1 MNKEIF
7 YIGLGKMGLN
17 MTKRLVQK
25 GWKVI
30 GYDASESMREKAR
43 EEGIQVVETLKEGGR
58 MFSLKPR
65 CFWIMV
71 PHTVVEKVLEELSD
85 ILCEGDVVIDGGNSP
100 FKESLRRHKELSQK
114 GIHYLDAGTSGGPGG
129 AESGACVMI
138 GGERKIFEVYEE
150 LFKDISAPDA
160 YKFFG
165 SPGSGH
171 FVKMVHNGIEY
182 GMMQAIA
189 EGFALM
195 KQSPFDLNL
204 REVANLYNHKSVVE
218 SRLVGWL
225 EEGMKRYGEDLEMLS
240 GEVSHSGEGQWTVD
254 IAKEWKVP
262 VDNIEQSLN
271 FRKQSQGNPSYIG
284 KLLTAMRN
292 AFGGHSIQ

>member
-1 MNKEIF
+1 MDKEIF
-7 YIGLGKMGLN
+7 YVGLGKMGMN
-17 MTKRLVQK
+17 MAQRLVSK
-25 GWKVI
+25 GWNVI
-30 GYDASESMREKAR
+30 GYDPSRSVREKAR
-43 EEGIQVVETLKEGGR
+43 EIGMKTVETIASSQNILTK
-58 MFSLKPR
+58 KPR
-65 CFWIMV
+65 CVWIMV
-71 PHTVVEKVLEELSD
+71 PYTAVDSVLEEL
-85 ILCEGDVVIDGGNSP
+85 LPLLYAGDTVIDGGNSP
-100 FKESLRRHKELSQK
+100 FKESIRRHKELSQK
-114 GIHYLDAGTSGGPGG
+114 GIYYLDAGTSGGPRG

-138 GGERKIFEVYEE
+138 GGDEEIFTYHEE
-150 LFKDISAPDA
+150 LFQDISAPHA

-182 GMMQAIA
+182 GMMQSIA

-204 REVANLYNHKSVVE
+204 CEVADLYNHKSVVE

-225 EEGMKRYGEDLEMLS
+225 REGMEKYGEDLKNIS

-254 IAKEWKVP
+254 IAKEWNIP
-262 VDNIEQSLN
+262 VENIEQSLN
-271 FRKQSQGNPSYIG
+271 FRKQSKGNSSYTG

-292 AFGGHSIQ
+292 AFGGHSTK

>member
-7 YIGLGKMGLN
+7 YIGLGKMGMN
-17 MTKRLVQK
+17 MAQRLVSK
-25 GWKVI
+25 GWNVI
-30 GYDASESMREKAR
+30 GYDPSPSVREKAQ
-43 EEGIQVVETLKEGGR
+43 EIGIKTVETIASSHEVLK
-58 MFSLKPR
+58 KTPR
-65 CFWIMV
+65 CVWIMV
-71 PHTVVEKVLEELSD
+71 PYTVVDDVLGELSNILRSGD
-85 ILCEGDVVIDGGNSP
+85 IVIDGGNSP
-100 FKESLRRHKELSQK
+100 FKESIRRHKELSQK

-138 GGERKIFEVYEE
+138 GGEREIFEHCED
-150 LFKDISAPDA
+150 LFQDISAPNA
-160 YKFFG
+160 YRFFG

-195 KQSPFDLNL
+195 KQSPFDLDL
-204 REVANLYNHKSVVE
+204 CDVADLYNHKSVVE

-225 EEGMKRYGEDLEMLS
+225 KEGMEKHGEDLEGIS

-254 IAKEWKVP
+254 SAKEWNVP
-262 VDNIEQSLN
+262 VENIQQSLD
-271 FRKQSQGNPSYIG
+271 FRKQSQGNPSYTG

-292 AFGGHSIQ
+292 AFGGHSTK

>member
-17 MTKRLVQK
+17 MARRLVQK
-25 GWKVI
+25 NWKVI
-30 GYDASESMREKAR
+30 GYDASEAIRQKAK
-43 EEGIQVVETLKEGGR
+43 EEGVHVVETLEVGGGI
-58 MFSLKPR
+58 FYHKPR

-71 PHTVVEKVLEELSD
+71 PHTVVESVLEELSK
-85 ILCEGDVVIDGGNSP
+85 ILQAGDVVIDGGNSP
-100 FKESLRRHKELSQK
+100 FKESIRRYEEFSQK
-114 GIHYLDAGTSGGPGG
+114 GIHYLDVGTSGGPGG

-138 GGERKIFEVYEE
+138 GGEREVFETYEE

-189 EGFALM
+189 EGFTLM
-195 KQSPFDLNL
+195 KQSPFELNL
-204 REVANLYNHKSVVE
+204 REVADLYNHKSVVE
-218 SRLVGWL
+218 SRLIGWL
-225 EEGMKRYGEDLEMLS
+225 EEGMKHYGEDLENIS

-254 IAKEWKVP
+254 IAKEWNIP
-262 VDNIEQSLN
+262 VENIEQSLD
-271 FRKQSQGNPSYIG
+271 FRKQSQGNPSYTG

-292 AFGGHSIQ
+292 AFGGHSIK